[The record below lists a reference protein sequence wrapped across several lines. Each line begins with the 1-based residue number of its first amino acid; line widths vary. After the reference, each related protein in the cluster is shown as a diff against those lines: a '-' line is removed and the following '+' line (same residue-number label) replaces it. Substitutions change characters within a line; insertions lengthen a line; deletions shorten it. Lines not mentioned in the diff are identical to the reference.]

1 MKKLLF
7 ILSFLVTF
15 NLYSQNDGLEIC
27 FEYQKVIKGF
37 SSDKKA
43 DEALKKILDVIGAS
57 KNFSLVRC
65 DEINNALAV
74 TYKGERYILYDS
86 NFFKMLEELSNDWS
100 SLFILSHEVGHHIN
114 GHTRDF
120 LISNILDDI
129 SLDERRIEELE
140 ADEFAGFILANLGAK
155 FQDIEELIDVIGV
168 KGDDSFSTHP
178 SKDKRLL
185 SAKKGFD
192 RFEPKIEIV
201 NKSNSYNKIEY
212 NKSGNWESDLLT
224 REFWK
229 EYYLG
234 LGYDPIES
242 ASRSLSFGVISK
254 TISSVGYS
262 YDGNE
267 KIKLNIKF
275 DKFNNIWGISDYK
288 LNERGPQWAESRFA
302 HFKIRNGISYMMEF
316 TEYMNP
322 PKFTFDKDL
331 AEEFPDYNFEIIEEW
346 TGFEARVSYM
356 IDDTVQGH
364 FFAYIR
370 GYERGNSPTLPF
382 KIGTL
387 KSERIKDPNYKK
399 PSPVTSLEIDIGRNW
414 GPDDFEYLHNNFL
427 KFIEGIKN
435 GKTLYMRIENR
446 GYATYESKF
455 QTYNNLIKPTT
466 YVFDLKGSSKAIGQY
481 KGDL

>member
-15 NLYSQNDGLEIC
+15 NSYSQNVGLEIC

-120 LISNILDDI
+120 LISNMLDDI
-129 SLDERRIEELE
+129 SLDERRKEELE

-155 FQDIEELIDVIGV
+155 YQDIEELIDVIGV
-168 KGDDSFSTHP
+168 KGDDSYSTHP
-178 SKDKRLL
+178 NKDKRLL
-185 SAKKGFD
+185 SAKRGFD
-192 RFEPKIEIV
+192 RFKPKIETV
-201 NKSNSYNKIEY
+201 NKSNSYNKPEY
-212 NKSGNWESDLLT
+212 KISGNWESSIT
-224 REFWK
+224 RREFWK
-229 EYYLG
+229 EYYMDRG
-234 LGYDPIES
+234 EDPIEAAIS
-242 ASRSLSFGVISK
+242 SLSFPVKSKQISA
-254 TISSVGYS
+254 VGYS

-267 KIKLNIKF
+267 KIKLNITFK
-275 DKFNNIWGISDYK
+275 KYNNIWGISDYK
-288 LNERGPQWAESRFA
+288 LNERGPKWVESRFA
-302 HFKIRNGISYMMEF
+302 HYKIRNGISYTMGF

-322 PKFTFDKDL
+322 PKYTTEKDL
-331 AEEFPDYNFEIIEEW
+331 AEEFPDYNLEIME
-346 TGFEARVSYM
+346 GFSGFYAKVSYM

-364 FFAYIR
+364 FFAQIM
-370 GYERGNSPTLPF
+370 GYERGSSPTLPY
-382 KIGTL
+382 KIGTPP
-387 KSERIKDPNYKK
+387 SERIKNPNYKK
-399 PSPVTSLEIDIGRNW
+399 PSPVTGLGISIGHNW
-414 GPDDFEYLHNNFL
+414 SPDDFEYLHNNFL

-446 GYATYESKF
+446 GYASYDSEF
-455 QTYNNLIKPTT
+455 QTHNNLIKPTT